1 MSHQALLLL
10 LLLLLL
16 QGQGFLLGKQRS
28 FDRQY
33 AQLYFS
39 RLLKLRQIV
48 QQQVQQ
54 AWPGTPGALAGQV
67 AEVDHHLMPYVASS
81 SNCPS

>member
-1 MSHQALLLL
+1 VHLLHQHPLLL

-16 QGQGFLLGKQRS
+16 QGQGFLLSKQRS

-54 AWPGTPGALAGQV
+54 AWPGTPGALAGHAAALV
-67 AEVDHHLMPYVASS
+67 HLQRPQHT
-81 SNCPS
+81 